1 MKKNQKWIRIP
12 LEIHSNKNMKR
23 CAVIGANGFIGRHL
37 VKYLN
42 EHFDVPIESYD
53 IVPETDLPN
62 YHPVDLTSKA
72 SVEEINLDI
81 DYIFNFAGLTGTY
94 AGFDAYE
101 KYVAI
106 NELSLL
112 NLLDAIRKSQ
122 FRPKVIFPSTR
133 LVYKGVDKPLKEGDE
148 KESKTIYAANKL
160 ACEGY
165 LQAYKDSFD
174 IPYTVFRI
182 CIPYGNLL
190 SNDYSFGTVG
200 FFIKQA
206 KAGKDITLYGGG
218 SIKRTFTHM
227 EDLCSQVINGAF
239 NENSNGEIYN
249 VGGETLSLHDAAEII
264 AKKYGVNVVAVPWP
278 ERDLR
283 IESDHTY
290 FDDSKIKGLLGDL
303 QYKRLEDFSKD
314 L

>member
-1 MKKNQKWIRIP
+1 M
-12 LEIHSNKNMKR
+12 R
-23 CAVIGANGFIGRHL
+23 CAVIGGKGFIGKHL
-37 VKYLN
+37 VYYLQK
-42 EHFDVPIESYD
+42 EGHQVASYD
-53 IVPETDLPN
+53 IVESEEEGYARIDMTDAN
-62 YHPVDLTSKA
+62 
-72 SVEEINLDI
+72 SVAAMNLDV
-81 DYIFNFAGLTGTY
+81 DYVFMFAGLTGTY

-106 NELSLL
+106 NEMALL
-112 NLLDAIRKSQ
+112 NLLDAIRKSS
-122 FRPKVIFPSTR
+122 FRPRVIFPSTR
-133 LVYKGVDKPLKEGDE
+133 LVYKGVDKPLKEEDE
-148 KESKTIYAANKL
+148 KESKTIYAANKI

-165 LQAYKDSFD
+165 LQAYHDSFD

-218 SIKRTFTHM
+218 TIKRTFTHM
-227 EDLCSQVINGAF
+227 EDLCFQVIEGAF
-239 NENSNGEIYN
+239 AKGSDGGIYN
-249 VGGETLSLHDAAEII
+249 VGGETLSLKDAAEVI
-264 AKKYGVNVVAVPWP
+264 AGKYGVKVTAVPWP

-290 FDDSKIKGLLGDL
+290 FDDAKIQSLLRL
-303 QYKRLEDFSKD
+303 KPYKNLKDFTKD